1 MTGCRGKRFPGIENT
16 PHRDRKPKNVE
27 PLHANKD
34 AHGHQLTPNIAYRLT
49 HIYMRN
55 EFN

>member
-34 AHGHQLTPNIAYRLT
+34 AHGHQLTPNIAYRLA